1 MYSNLNKTFAVN
13 DQPFHSHDMR
23 CGEILKRTFKM
34 TNIMAEAV
42 EAIEKKLDG
51 SVFDGSA
58 KFAIQDEGS
67 IIIDSSGV
75 RVSDDETEVT
85 LSASLETFQEILE
98 GDLDSAS
105 AFMTGRLQLDGDMS
119 VAMRLASVLS

>member
-1 MYSNLNKTFAVN
+1 
-13 DQPFHSHDMR
+13 
-23 CGEILKRTFKM
+23 M

-98 GDLDSAS
+98 GDLDSDPR
-105 AFMTGRLQLDGDMS
+105 TLTI
-119 VAMRLASVLS
+119 LS

>member
-1 MYSNLNKTFAVN
+1 
-13 DQPFHSHDMR
+13 
-23 CGEILKRTFKM
+23 M

-67 IIIDSSGV
+67 III
-75 RVSDDETEVT
+75 T
-85 LSASLETFQEILE
+85 ILQVF
-98 GDLDSAS
+98 GFL
-105 AFMTGRLQLDGDMS
+105 T
-119 VAMRLASVLS
+119 MRQKLLCQRA

>member
-1 MYSNLNKTFAVN
+1 MSFTKELLWQDIV
-13 DQPFHSHDMR
+13 
-23 CGEILKRTFKM
+23 KRTSKM
-34 TNIMAEAV
+34 TDIMVEAV
-42 EAIEKKLDG
+42 AAIEKKLTG

-58 KFAIQDEGS
+58 KFEIQGEGS

>member
-1 MYSNLNKTFAVN
+1 MSFTKELLWKDIV
-13 DQPFHSHDMR
+13 
-23 CGEILKRTFKM
+23 KRTIKM
-34 TNIMAEAV
+34 ADIMAEAV
-42 EAIEKKLDG
+42 EAIEKKLAG

-58 KFAIQDEGS
+58 KFEIQGEGS

-105 AFMTGRLQLDGDMS
+105 AFMKGRLQLDGDMS
-119 VAMRLASVLS
+119 VAMRLASILS

>member
-1 MYSNLNKTFAVN
+1 
-13 DQPFHSHDMR
+13 
-23 CGEILKRTFKM
+23 M

-42 EAIEKKLDG
+42 EAIEKKLDE

-58 KFAIQDEGS
+58 KFVIEDEGS

-105 AFMTGRLQLDGDMS
+105 A
-119 VAMRLASVLS
+119 VLS

>member
-1 MYSNLNKTFAVN
+1 MSFTKELLWQ
-13 DQPFHSHDMR
+13 D
-23 CGEILKRTFKM
+23 ILKRTSKM
-34 TNIMAEAV
+34 TDIMVEAV
-42 EAIEKKLDG
+42 EAIEKKLTG

-58 KFAIQDEGS
+58 KFEIEGEGS
-67 IIIDSSGV
+67 IIIDPSGV
-75 RVSDDETEVT
+75 RVSDDEAEVT

-119 VAMRLASVLS
+119 VAMRLASILS

>member
-1 MYSNLNKTFAVN
+1 
-13 DQPFHSHDMR
+13 
-23 CGEILKRTFKM
+23 M

-58 KFAIQDEGS
+58 KFAIEDEGS

-75 RVSDDETEVT
+75 FDRKADVKEKQRNCTRQRPTRSK
-85 LSASLETFQEILE
+85 
-98 GDLDSAS
+98 
-105 AFMTGRLQLDGDMS
+105 
-119 VAMRLASVLS
+119 

>member
-1 MYSNLNKTFAVN
+1 
-13 DQPFHSHDMR
+13 
-23 CGEILKRTFKM
+23 M

-42 EAIEKKLDG
+42 EAIEKKLTG

-58 KFAIQDEGS
+58 KFEIQDEGS
-67 IIIDSSGV
+67 IIIDPSGV
-75 RVSDDETEVT
+75 RISDDETEVT
-85 LSASLETFQEILE
+85 LSASLETFKEILA

-119 VAMRLASVLS
+119 VAMRLASLLS

>member
-1 MYSNLNKTFAVN
+1 MSFTKELLWQDIV
-13 DQPFHSHDMR
+13 
-23 CGEILKRTFKM
+23 KRTIKM
-34 TNIMAEAV
+34 ADIMAEAV
-42 EAIEKKLDG
+42 EAIEKKLAG
-51 SVFDGSA
+51 SIFEGSA
-58 KFAIQDEGS
+58 KFEIQDEGS